1 MTDRETTLRDFMP
14 GMAPGGEDAVGYAGE
29 LLAEGAPA
37 AGEDAL
43 IDALRTV
50 YDPELP
56 VNIYDLGLIY
66 NLEPGPR
73 GAVKVEM
80 TLTAPGCPVA
90 GEMPQMV
97 ADALAAADGVGAVE
111 VHLVWEPPWTQDR
124 LSEAAKLELGL
135 V

>member
-1 MTDRETTLRDFMP
+1 MTDHEPTLRDFMP
-14 GMAPGGEDAVGYAGE
+14 GAAGGGEDAVGRAGE
-29 LLAEGAPA
+29 PLAEGATA
-37 AGEDAL
+37 ATEDAL
-43 IDALRTV
+43 FDAIRTV

-97 ADALAAADGVGAVE
+97 ADALTAIDGVGTVE
-111 VHLVWEPPWTQDR
+111 VHLVWDPPWTQER